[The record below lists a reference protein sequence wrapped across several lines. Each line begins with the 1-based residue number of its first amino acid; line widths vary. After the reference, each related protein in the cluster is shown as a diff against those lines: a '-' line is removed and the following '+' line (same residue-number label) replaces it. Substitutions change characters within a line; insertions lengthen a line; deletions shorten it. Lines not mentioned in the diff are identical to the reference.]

1 MRLLFDSFSVLSIA
15 MKKIALSL
23 IVILCTI
30 FSSFGQTSDF
40 VGTFVN
46 GSNSISIQFK
56 RVGDEYHG
64 MLAAVG
70 ASFAIRATGS
80 FNNISGEIYGLDGP
94 VDFEA
99 TLSGTN
105 MTVRATGYNEPFYKY
120 SDLHNL
126 GNFDLTPYM
135 KDNSGVAGTVINT
148 QRTGPPP
155 PQNNNTSG
163 YPELNNQGLLNIVA
177 GSQLVF
183 YQRTSYVNDSMAS
196 SITYV
201 NFCPDGTFSMNTD
214 GSFSVEGYYGGNAQ
228 GASYGNNSGTWQLV
242 SYQGQPA
249 VYLQYYNGDTSLN
262 PFNENEV
269 RQGRWRRGN
278 TQYALQ
284 RNKVRC
290 N

>member
-1 MRLLFDSFSVLSIA
+1 MLTLITILLTGL
-15 MKKIALSL
+15 
-23 IVILCTI
+23 
-30 FSSFGQTSDF
+30 SSFGQSPNF

-46 GSNSISIQFK
+46 GTRSISIQFK

-80 FNNISGEIYGLDGP
+80 FNKISGELYGLDGP
-94 VDFEA
+94 LDFEA
-99 TLSGTN
+99 VLDGTN
-105 MTVRATGYNEPFYKY
+105 MSVRATGYNEPFYKY

-135 KDNSGVAGTVINT
+135 KGNSGISGNNTVI
-148 QRTGPPP
+148 RPSPPP
-155 PQNNNTSG
+155 LQNDNNQ
-163 YPELNNQGLLNIVA
+163 YPELNNQGLFNIIS

-183 YQRTSYVNDSMAS
+183 YQRTSSVNDSMAS

-201 NFCPDGTFSMNTD
+201 NFCANGSFSMNTD
-214 GSFSVEGYYGGNAQ
+214 GSYSVEGSFGGNAQ
-228 GASYGNNSGTWQLV
+228 GTSYDNNSGTWQLV

-249 VYLQYYNGDTSLN
+249 VYLEYHNGNTSLN

-269 RQGRWRRGN
+269 QQGRWRRGN

>member
-1 MRLLFDSFSVLSIA
+1 
-15 MKKIALSL
+15 MKKITLSL
-23 IVILCTI
+23 ITILLAGLP
-30 FSSFGQTSDF
+30 SLAQSADF

-46 GSNSISIQFK
+46 NTNSISIQFK

-64 MLAAVG
+64 MLVAVG

-80 FNNISGEIYGLDGP
+80 GSSMNGEMYGLDGP
-94 VDFEA
+94 IGFEA
-99 TLSGTN
+99 TLNGIN
-105 MTVRATGYNEPFYKY
+105 MSVRAKGYNEPFSKY

-126 GNFDLTPYM
+126 GSFDLTPYM
-135 KDNSGVAGTVINT
+135 KGNSGVVG
-148 QRTGPPP
+148 
-155 PQNNNTSG
+155 NNTSIQANIPPPTQNNLLSE
-163 YPELNNQGLLNIVA
+163 YPVLNNQSLFNVIS

-183 YQRTSYVNDSMAS
+183 YQRTSYVNDNMAS

-201 NFCPDGTFSMNTD
+201 NFCDNGTFSMNTD
-214 GSFSVEGYYGGNAQ
+214 GSFSVEGDYGGNAQ
-228 GASYGNNSGTWQLV
+228 GASHGNNSGTWQLV

-262 PFNENEV
+262 NFNENEV
-269 RQGRWRRGN
+269 RQGRWRRNN
-278 TQYALQ
+278 TQYILQ

>member
-1 MRLLFDSFSVLSIA
+1 
-15 MKKIALSL
+15 MKKILLTLITILLSEMSA
-23 IVILCTI
+23 
-30 FSSFGQTSDF
+30 FSQSSDF

-46 GSNSISIQFK
+46 GSNTISIQFK

-80 FNNISGEIYGLDGP
+80 FGNITGEIYGLEGP
-94 VDFEA
+94 TDFEA
-99 TLSGTN
+99 TLNGTE
-105 MTVRATGYNEPFYKY
+105 MKVRATGYNEPFYKY

-126 GNFDLTPYM
+126 GSFDLTPYM
-135 KDNSGVAGTVINT
+135 KSNRSITENNALQPIGQPTQYNT
-148 QRTGPPP
+148 EE
-155 PQNNNTSG
+155 
-163 YPELNNQGLLNIVA
+163 YPKLNNEALFNMVA

-183 YQRTSYVNDSMAS
+183 YQRGSSANNNIAS

-201 NFCPDGTFSMNTD
+201 NFCPNGTFALNTD
-214 GSFSVEGYYGGNAQ
+214 GSYSVEGDYGETVY
-228 GASYGNNSGTWQLV
+228 GASYANNSGTWQLV

-249 VYLQYYNGDTSLN
+249 LYLQYYNGDTSIN
-262 PFNENEV
+262 PFKENEL
-269 RQGRWRRGN
+269 RQGRWRRAK

>member
-1 MRLLFDSFSVLSIA
+1 
-15 MKKIALSL
+15 MKKIALTL
-23 IVILCTI
+23 IAIVLAG
-30 FSSFGQTSDF
+30 FSSFGQSSNF
-40 VGTFVN
+40 IGTFIN

-70 ASFAIRATGS
+70 TSFAIRATGS
-80 FNNISGEIYGLDGP
+80 FNSISGEIYGLDGP

-99 TLSGTN
+99 TLDGTN
-105 MTVRATGYNEPFYKY
+105 MSVRATGYNEPFYKY

-135 KDNSGVAGTVINT
+135 KNNSGIAGTNTNT
-148 QRTGPPP
+148 QRTVTTP
-155 PQNNNTSG
+155 PQNNNTSE
-163 YPELNNQGLLNIVA
+163 YPELNNQGLLNIIA

-201 NFCPDGTFSMNTD
+201 NFCANGTFTMNTD
-214 GSFSVEGYYGGNAQ
+214 GSFSVEGNYGGNAQ
-228 GASYGNNSGTWQLV
+228 GASNGNNSGTWQLV

-278 TQYALQ
+278 TQYELQ
-284 RNKVRC
+284 RNKDRC

>member
-1 MRLLFDSFSVLSIA
+1 

-23 IVILCTI
+23 FVFL
-30 FSSFGQTSDF
+30 FALSSISAQSSNF

-46 GSNSISIQFK
+46 GTNSISIQFK

-80 FNNISGEIYGLDGP
+80 GTRISGEIFGLDGP

-99 TLSGTN
+99 TLNGLN
-105 MTVRATGYNEPFYKY
+105 MSVRATGFNEPFYKY
-120 SDLHNL
+120 SDLQNL
-126 GNFDLTPYM
+126 GNYDLTPFM
-135 KDNSGVAGTVINT
+135 KDNRKISKNDTFRIPPSPT
-148 QRTGPPP
+148 TEPISTG
-155 PQNNNTSG
+155 Q
-163 YPELNNQGLLNIVA
+163 YPELNNQGLWNIIA
-177 GSQLVF
+177 GSQLVY

-201 NFCPDGTFSMNTD
+201 NFC
-214 GSFSVEGYYGGNAQ
+214 GNAQ
-228 GASYGNNSGTWQLV
+228 GISSGSNGGRWQLV
-242 SYQGQPA
+242 DYQGQPA
-249 VYLQYYNGDTSLN
+249 VQLQYYDGQTSIN
-262 PFNENEV
+262 PFNENNV
-269 RQGRWRRGN
+269 RQGIWRIGN

>member
-1 MRLLFDSFSVLSIA
+1 
-15 MKKIALSL
+15 MKKIALTL
-23 IVILCTI
+23 IVVFTSAITAI
-30 FSSFGQTSDF
+30 AQGSDF

-80 FNNISGEIYGLDGP
+80 FNKINGVIYGLDGP

-99 TLSGTN
+99 TLDGIN
-105 MTVRATGYNEPFYKY
+105 MSVRATGYNEPFYKY

-135 KDNSGVAGTVINT
+135 KNNSGVSDNNGTT
-148 QRTGPPP
+148 PPVSP
-155 PQNNNTSG
+155 PAQNNNG
-163 YPELNNQGLLNIVA
+163 LYPELNNQDLLNIIS

-196 SITYV
+196 SITYM
-201 NFCPDGTFSMNTD
+201 NFCANGTFSMNTD
-214 GSFSVEGYYGGNAQ
+214 GSFSVEGNYGGNAQ
-228 GASYGNNSGTWQLV
+228 GVSYSNNSGTWHLV

-249 VYLQYYNGDTSLN
+249 VYLKYYNGDTSLN
-262 PFNENEV
+262 PFNENEI

>member
-1 MRLLFDSFSVLSIA
+1 
-15 MKKIALSL
+15 MKKITLLFS
-23 IVILCTI
+23 ILVLTV
-30 FSSFGQTSDF
+30 FAAFGQSSNF
-40 VGTFVN
+40 VGTFIN
-46 GSNSISIQFK
+46 TSESISIQFK

-70 ASFAIRATGS
+70 ASFAIRATGTDTRL
-80 FNNISGEIYGLDGP
+80 NGQIYGLDGP
-94 VDFEA
+94 VPFEA
-99 TLSGTN
+99 NLSGVQ
-105 MTVRATGYNEPFYKY
+105 MSVRATGYNEPFYKY

-126 GNFDLTPYM
+126 GSFDLTPYM
-135 KDNSGVAGTVINT
+135 RDNSGVSGNTINGTPNPPSPVNT
-148 QRTGPPP
+148 DGQ
-155 PQNNNTSG
+155 
-163 YPELNNQGLLNIVA
+163 YPELDNQGLLNIIS

-201 NFCPDGTFSMNTD
+201 NFCANGTFSMNTD
-214 GSFSVEGYYGGNAQ
+214 GSFSVEGDYGGNAQ
-228 GASYGNNSGTWQLV
+228 VASYGNSSGTWQLV
-242 SYQGQPA
+242 SYQGSPA
-249 VYLQYYNGDTSLN
+249 VYLQYYNGDTSIN

>member
-1 MRLLFDSFSVLSIA
+1 
-15 MKKIALSL
+15 MKKITLLFS
-23 IVILCTI
+23 ILVLTV
-30 FSSFGQTSDF
+30 FAAFGQSSNF
-40 VGTFVN
+40 VGTFIN
-46 GSNSISIQFK
+46 TSESISIQFK

-70 ASFAIRATGS
+70 ASFAIRATGTDTRL
-80 FNNISGEIYGLDGP
+80 NGQIYGLDGP
-94 VDFEA
+94 VPFEA
-99 TLSGTN
+99 NLSGLQ
-105 MTVRATGYNEPFYKY
+105 MSVRATGYNEPFYKY

-126 GNFDLTPYM
+126 GSFDLTPYM
-135 KDNSGVAGTVINT
+135 KDNSGVAGNSMNGTPNPPSPVNT
-148 QRTGPPP
+148 DGQ
-155 PQNNNTSG
+155 
-163 YPELNNQGLLNIVA
+163 YPELDNQGLLNIIS

-201 NFCPDGTFSMNTD
+201 NFCANGTFSMNTD
-214 GSFSVEGYYGGNAQ
+214 GSFSVEGDYGGNAQ
-228 GASYGNNSGTWQLV
+228 GISYGNSSGTWQLV
-242 SYQGQPA
+242 SYQGAPA

>member
-1 MRLLFDSFSVLSIA
+1 
-15 MKKIALSL
+15 MKKITLTLFFTISTLLS
-23 IVILCTI
+23 C
-30 FSSFGQTSDF
+30 FGQSSDF

-80 FNNISGEIYGLDGP
+80 YNSINGEIYGLNGP

-99 TLSGTN
+99 TLNGLN
-105 MTVRATGYNEPFYKY
+105 MSVRSTGYNEPFYKY

-126 GNFDLTPYM
+126 GNFNLTPYM
-135 KDNSGVAGTVINT
+135 KDNSGVVGNNT
-148 QRTGPPP
+148 TNQSNNPPP
-155 PQNNNTSG
+155 PLTNNSE
-163 YPELNNQGLLNIVA
+163 YPELNNQGLFNIIS

-183 YQRTSYVNDSMAS
+183 YRRTSYVSDSMAS

-201 NFCPDGTFSMNTD
+201 NFCANGTFSMNTD
-214 GSFSVEGYYGGNAQ
+214 GSFSVEGDYGGNAQ
-228 GASYGNNSGTWQLV
+228 GASYGNYAGNWQLV
-242 SYQGQPA
+242 SYEGQPA
-249 VYLQYYNGDTSLN
+249 IYLLYNDGDSSIN
-262 PFNENEV
+262 AFNENEV
-269 RQGRWRRGN
+269 REGRWRRGN

>member
-1 MRLLFDSFSVLSIA
+1 
-15 MKKIALSL
+15 MKKIALTL
-23 IVILCTI
+23 IVVFTSAITAI
-30 FSSFGQTSDF
+30 GQSSDF

-64 MLAAVG
+64 MLATVG

-80 FNNISGEIYGLDGP
+80 FNKINGVIYGLDGP

-99 TLSGTN
+99 ALDGIN
-105 MTVRATGYNEPFYKY
+105 MSVRATGYNEPFYKY

-135 KDNSGVAGTVINT
+135 KNNSGVTDNNATT
-148 QRTGPPP
+148 PPVSP
-155 PQNNNTSG
+155 PAQNNNDL
-163 YPELNNQGLLNIVA
+163 YPELNNQDLLNIIS

-201 NFCPDGTFSMNTD
+201 NFCANGTFSMNTD
-214 GSFSVEGYYGGNAQ
+214 GSFSVEGNYGGNAQ
-228 GASYGNNSGTWQLV
+228 GASYSNNSGTWQLV

-249 VYLQYYNGDTSLN
+249 VYLKYYNGDTSLN

>member
-1 MRLLFDSFSVLSIA
+1 MKKFTLTLTVTMLSI
-15 MKKIALSL
+15 
-23 IVILCTI
+23 
-30 FSSFGQTSDF
+30 FSCFGQSSDF

-64 MLAAVG
+64 LLAAVG

-80 FNNISGEIYGLDGP
+80 FNKINGEIYGLEGP
-94 VDFEA
+94 MGFEA
-99 TLSGTN
+99 TLTGTK
-105 MTVRATGYNEPFYKY
+105 MKVRATGYNGPFYKY

-126 GNFDLTPYM
+126 GGFDLTSYM
-135 KDNSGVAGTVINT
+135 KDNSKPVNTINT
-148 QRTGPPP
+148 QLTEMSPTEIVND
-155 PQNNNTSG
+155 Q
-163 YPELNNQGLLNIVA
+163 YPELDNQGLLNIIS

-183 YQRTSYVNDSMAS
+183 YQRTSNVNDSMAS

-201 NFCPDGTFSMNTD
+201 NLCNNGTFSMNMD
-214 GSFSVEGYYGGNAQ
+214 GSFIMEGDYGGNSQ
-228 GASYGNNSGTWQLV
+228 GVSGGNSSGTWQLV

-249 VYLQYYNGDTSLN
+249 IYLQYYNGDTSLN

-269 RQGRWRRGN
+269 RQGRWQRGN

>member
-1 MRLLFDSFSVLSIA
+1 
-15 MKKIALSL
+15 MKKI
-23 IVILCTI
+23 ILTI
-30 FSSFGQTSDF
+30 LVSVCAIMNSIAQSSNFT
-40 VGTFVN
+40 GTFIN
-46 GSNSISIQFK
+46 GTNSISIQFK

-70 ASFAIRATGS
+70 ASFAIRATGAG
-80 FNNISGEIYGLDGP
+80 NRINGEIYGLDGP

-105 MTVRATGYNEPFYKY
+105 MSVRATGYNEPFYKY
-120 SDLHNL
+120 SDMHNL
-126 GNFDLTPYM
+126 GSFDLTPYM
-135 KDNSGVAGTVINT
+135 RDNSGVTANT
-148 QRTGPPP
+148 NQTYNPPT
-155 PQNNNTSG
+155 PQNNNTSQ
-163 YPELNNQGLLNIVA
+163 YPTLDNQGLFNIIS

-201 NFCPDGTFSMNTD
+201 NFCSNGTFTMNTD

-228 GASYGNNSGTWQLV
+228 GASYGSNSGTWQLI
-242 SYQGQPA
+242 SHQGKPA
-249 VYLQYYNGDTSLN
+249 VFMKYYNGETSVN
-262 PFNENEV
+262 VFNENEL

-284 RNKVRC
+284 R
-290 N
+290 

>member
-1 MRLLFDSFSVLSIA
+1 
-15 MKKIALSL
+15 MKKITLTL
-23 IVILCTI
+23 IAIVLAEL
-30 FSSFGQTSDF
+30 SSFGQSSNF
-40 VGTFVN
+40 IGTFVN
-46 GSNSISIQFK
+46 SSNSISIQFK

-135 KDNSGVAGTVINT
+135 KDNSGVAG
-148 QRTGPPP
+148 
-155 PQNNNTSG
+155 NNTITQPASLPPAQNTNSQ
-163 YPELNNQGLLNIVA
+163 YPELNNQGLLNIIS

-201 NFCPDGTFSMNTD
+201 NFCANGTFSMNTD
-214 GSFSVEGYYGGNAQ
+214 GSFSVEGNYGRNAQ
-228 GASYGNNSGTWQLV
+228 GASYSNNSGTWQLV